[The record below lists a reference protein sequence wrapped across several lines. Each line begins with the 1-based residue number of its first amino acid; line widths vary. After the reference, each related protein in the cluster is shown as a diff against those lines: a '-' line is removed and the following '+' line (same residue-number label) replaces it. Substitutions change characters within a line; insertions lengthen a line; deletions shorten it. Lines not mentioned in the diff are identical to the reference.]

1 MKVSTLKYW
10 IGRPWSK
17 GSFTSGIAS
26 LAECADQYLF
36 KTLKESTAKEAVIE
50 NPQENFEDNLQ
61 ENNPVSPNLKTPASA
76 SQKAFY
82 HFFEKDLVNKEDMQN
97 EMLKLN
103 FNKEVDEFQKLMCS
117 NNFKIITTINS
128 TASFWIKNEIKFPL
142 LSKLARLLINIKSSS
157 SCIERFFSIC
167 GFNSKKN
174 RGNIGDDLFT
184 CRCILRANIDILN
197 ELNNISY

>member
-36 KTLKESTAKEAVIE
+36 KTQKEPNANETDTEDSHE
-50 NPQENFEDNLQ
+50 N
-61 ENNPVSPNLKTPASA
+61 SP
-76 SQKAFY
+76 SQKFY
-82 HFFEKDLVNKEDMQN
+82 KQFFGKDLISKEDMQN
-97 EMLKLN
+97 EMLKFN
-103 FNKEVDEFQKLMCS
+103 FNIEVEEFQKLMS
-117 NNFKIITTINS
+117 SENFKIINKINS
-128 TASFWIKNEIKFPL
+128 TTLFWIKNAIKFPL

-157 SCIERFFSIC
+157 SCFERFFSIC

-174 RGNIGDDLFT
+174 RENIGDDLFT
-184 CRCILRANIDILN
+184 CKCILRANIDILK

>member
-61 ENNPVSPNLKTPASA
+61 ENNPVSPNLKN
-76 SQKAFY
+76 Q
-82 HFFEKDLVNKEDMQN
+82 LVLVKKLFINF
-97 EMLKLN
+97 LK
-103 FNKEVDEFQKLMCS
+103 K
-117 NNFKIITTINS
+117 T
-128 TASFWIKNEIKFPL
+128 
-142 LSKLARLLINIKSSS
+142 
-157 SCIERFFSIC
+157 
-167 GFNSKKN
+167 
-174 RGNIGDDLFT
+174 
-184 CRCILRANIDILN
+184 
-197 ELNNISY
+197 

>member
-1 MKVSTLKYW
+1 LKVSTLKYW

-36 KTLKESTAKEAVIE
+36 KTQKEPTVNETGNEDS
-50 NPQENFEDNLQ
+50 QEIPN
-61 ENNPVSPNLKTPASA
+61 SPIAKTPASA
-76 SQKAFY
+76 SQKAFNQ
-82 HFFEKDLVNKEDMQN
+82 FFDNDCLFNKEDMQH
-97 EMLKLN
+97 ETLKLN
-103 FNKEVDEFQKLMCS
+103 FKKEVEEFQKLIS
-117 NNFKIITTINS
+117 ANNYKAISTIKS
-128 TASFWIKNEIKFPL
+128 TSSFWIQNATKFPL
-142 LSKLARLLINIKSSS
+142 LSKLARILINIKSSS

-184 CRCILRANIDILN
+184 CRCILRANIDILK